1 MLSILERCPSCG
13 ALMVLTCCQGRQC
26 RHCRARA
33 RWGDTPV
40 ALANLTPGQA
50 LFAAKEMWYLQGFRG

>member
-13 ALMVLTCCQGRQC
+13 ALMVVTGRQC
-26 RHCRARA
+26 RRCRARA
-33 RWGDTPV
+33 RRADAPA
-40 ALANLTPGQA
+40 ALPNLTPGQT